1 MTRLILR
8 NPLAALVSI
17 LILCLLGA
25 VSVFRIP
32 VQMIPDISP
41 RRIMVDTNWP
51 GATPQDVE
59 QEILIEQEKYLRAI
73 PGLVRLSSN
82 AEFGGG
88 QVELELPAGTSIDE
102 ALIHIDNALSQ
113 VTDYPETVDRPRI
126 VAESATA
133 EPFLFFGVERL
144 DGATD
149 ADSIQRETNW
159 IENVLRPRLERVAGV
174 AKAEVIGGAAQE
186 IHVLLDPL
194 KLSARNLNV
203 GTVRDAIR
211 ARNRDVSGG
220 DRDFGKRRYFLRTIG
235 RFADLEDLAD
245 LIVARENGT
254 AIRLRDVGSVT
265 MATEEARSVAFA
277 DGRPTLL
284 VTIGKRAGA
293 NVIAVKEAVT
303 DAVEEL
309 NRHALKERG
318 LTMRLLSEDVRYM
331 ERSIDNVLSNLIAG
345 SVLAAVVLLLF
356 LRSIPATAAA
366 AASMPVCTLATLLV
380 LAAAGR
386 SINVISLS
394 GVAFAIGMTLDNS
407 VVALDAIARHLRMGK
422 SKAAAT
428 EDGIAEVWPAI
439 LSSTL
444 TTVLVFLPVL
454 FITAEA
460 GQLYSDIAIAI
471 TGAVLMSMVAALVLV
486 PVVAGRWS
494 VASAAASRGP
504 EKEGML
510 GVAVRWMLRSARREL
525 AILAVSAAAMVAV
538 MLTMVPPA
546 EYLPEGEEATVFSFM
561 AAPPGHSMD
570 AMQEVWR
577 RIDPLLSR
585 QVGAADTDAETGIP
599 PLRVNLSFIRPGFIR
614 FVTEPMNPADTDAL
628 IANVTKR
635 MRAIPGMRGFAAR
648 GSIFSGNSGGARA
661 IRLELSGGDLTTL
674 YATALTVLDRAGD
687 LFPEGQVN
695 SDPSPPTLAMSQ
707 PFLELHP
714 NWERAGE
721 MGIGLAELG
730 YTLRAYSDGAF
741 ADEYLL
747 NDEKLD
753 IQLRVAGVLGRDRQ
767 GFADLVLHTG
777 RGAPVPLSSLAE
789 LRETVGASSIAR
801 IDGLRTVTLTI
812 IPPRSVALESG
823 IAAVRTDLVDRL
835 RAEGV
840 IPDGMSTRITG
851 AGGSLDELRSA
862 LAGGFLLAL
871 AITYLVLVA
880 VFSHWGYPLIIMAV
894 VPTGI
899 GGGLVGLWLYNLAA
913 GLPGGFGP
921 PQPFDVLTMMGFLVL
936 VGTVVNNPILIV
948 EQAAVNRRTHGM
960 SGAEAIADALQSR
973 LRPILITTVTTIAG
987 LIPMV
992 AVSSAGT
999 ELYRG
1004 LGLVVLCGL
1013 LISSLVTVTVLPV
1026 VLSLVFRLSDR
1037 LGAKAHDRGMA
1048 QAGD

>member
-8 NPLAALVSI
+8 NPLAALAAI

-41 RRIMVDTNWP
+41 RRIVVETNWP

-59 QEILIEQEKYLRAI
+59 QEILIDQETFLRAV
-73 PGLVRLSSN
+73 PGLVRMSST
-82 AEFGGG
+82 ADFGGG
-88 QVELELPAGTSIDE
+88 MVELEFPPGVSIDE

-126 VAESATA
+126 LAESSSD

-144 DGATD
+144 DGAVD
-149 ADSIQRETNW
+149 AASIQRETNW
-159 IENVLRPRLERVAGV
+159 IENVLRPRLERVPGV
-174 AKAEVIGGAAQE
+174 SKAEVIGGAAQE
-186 IHVLLDPL
+186 IHIELDPL
-194 KLSARNLNV
+194 KLAARGINV

-235 RFADLEDLAD
+235 RFADLEDLAA
-245 LIVARENGT
+245 LTIARENGT
-254 AIRLRDVGSVT
+254 AIRLRDVGTVAL
-265 MATEEARSVAFA
+265 ATREARSLAFA

-284 VTIGKRAGA
+284 VTIRKRPGA
-293 NVIAVKEAVT
+293 NVIAVKDAITAAV
-303 DAVEEL
+303 DEL

-318 LTMRLLSEDVRYM
+318 LVMRLLSEDVRYM
-331 ERSIDNVLSNLIAG
+331 VRSIDNVLNNLIAG
-345 SVLAAVVLLLF
+345 GLLAGLVLLLF
-356 LRSIPATAAA
+356 LRSVPATVAA

-380 LAAAGR
+380 LAATGR
-386 SINVISLS
+386 TINVISLS

-407 VVALDAIARHLRMGK
+407 VVALDSIARHLRMGK
-422 SKAAAT
+422 TKAVAT
-428 EDGIAEVWPAI
+428 AHGLKEVWPAI

-444 TTVLVFLPVL
+444 TTVLVFLPVM
-454 FITAEA
+454 FITVEA

-471 TGAVLMSMVAALVLV
+471 TGAVMTSMLVALVLV
-486 PVVAGRWS
+486 PI
-494 VASAAASRGP
+494 VASRWPIAPPEPERRRTDGP
-504 EKEGML
+504 L
-510 GVAVRWMLRSARREL
+510 
-525 AILAVSAAAMVAV
+525 AAAMGWMLGGVWRECAILGATAAAMAAV
-538 MLTMVPPA
+538 LLHMVPPA

-561 AAPPGHSMD
+561 SAPPGYNMET
-570 AMQEVWR
+570 MLEVWR
-577 RIDPLLSR
+577 RIDPVLSGR
-585 QVGAADTDAETGIP
+585 VGAAADQQADGGFP

-614 FVTEPMNPADTDAL
+614 FVTEPMDPADTDAL
-628 IANVTKR
+628 IATITRR
-635 MRAIPGMRGFAAR
+635 MREIPGMRAFAAR

-661 IRLELSGGDLTTL
+661 ISLELGGGDLRTL

-687 LFPEGQVN
+687 LFPDGQVN

-714 NWERAGE
+714 DWDRAGE
-721 MGIGLAELG
+721 MGIGLTELG

-747 NDEKLD
+747 DDEKLD
-753 IQLRVAGVLGRDRQ
+753 IQLRIADGAARDRR
-767 GFADLVLHTG
+767 GFADLMLHTG
-777 RGAPVPLSSLAE
+777 RGTPVPLSSLAE
-789 LRETVGASSIAR
+789 LRETVGSSSITR
-801 IDGLRTVTLTI
+801 VDGLRTVTLTI
-812 IPPRSVALESG
+812 IPPRSVALETG
-823 IAAVRTDLVDRL
+823 IETVRRELVDAL

-840 IPDGMSTRITG
+840 IPDGMITRIAG

-862 LAGGFLLAL
+862 MSGGFLLAI

-880 VFSHWGYPLIIMAV
+880 VFAHWGYPLIIIAV

-899 GGGLVGLWLYNLAA
+899 GGGLIGLWLYNAAA
-913 GLPGGFGP
+913 GLWEGFGT

-936 VGTVVNNPILIV
+936 VGTVVNNPILII
-948 EQAAVNRRTHGM
+948 EQAAENRRRLGM
-960 SGAEAIADALQSR
+960 PGAEAITDALRSR
-973 LRPILITTVTTIAG
+973 MRPILITTVTSIAG
-987 LIPMV
+987 VVPMV
-992 AVSSAGT
+992 LVPSAGT

-1004 LGLVVLCGL
+1004 LGLVVLWGL
-1013 LISSLVTVTVLPV
+1013 LVSTLVTVTVLPV

-1037 LGAKAHDRGMA
+1037 IAEAA
-1048 QAGD
+1048 QSRRVEIRS